1 MLGGLGELPGATEDF
16 GELQRAPGAAG
27 AGTNAAPCSRAVR
40 AARGAFHHGVF
51 LHLRGDPGGLRLVL
65 GGVAGESGGVGLGG
79 RPRIQPD
86 GFRTVA
92 PVCGDVAEGP
102 RRLGD
107 PGGHLALRV
116 PRFGEGEQFPYVLF
130 ESGDR
135 GFRGRVVRGADHPLT
150 EDPRAAGQHD
160 RGERREAELL

>member
-51 LHLRGDPGGLRLVL
+51 LHLRGDPGSLRLVL

-79 RPRIQPD
+79 RPRVQPD

-107 PGGHLALRV
+107 RV
-116 PRFGEGEQFPYVLF
+116 AISPSAY
-130 ESGDR
+130 R
-135 GFRGRVVRGADHPLT
+135 GSVKASSSRTASS
-150 EDPRAAGQHD
+150 RAATAVSVDGPSGATTT
-160 RGERREAELL
+160 R

>member
-65 GGVAGESGGVGLGG
+65 GGVAGESGGVGLGVARAYSPTASG
-79 RPRIQPD
+79 PSPRYAAMSPRGPGAWAIRVAISPSAYR
-86 GFRTVA
+86 GSVKASSSRT
-92 PVCGDVAEGP
+92 
-102 RRLGD
+102 
-107 PGGHLALRV
+107 
-116 PRFGEGEQFPYVLF
+116 
-130 ESGDR
+130 SSS
-135 GFRGRVVRGADHPLT
+135 
-150 EDPRAAGQHD
+150 RAATAVSVDGSSGAPTT
-160 RGERREAELL
+160 R